1 MALIY
6 TEEQTELIEM
16 VREFVWK
23 EIAPKI
29 PECDRA
35 GECPPD
41 FFDSAFEMGLHMLE
55 IPEEFGGGG
64 LDFVT
69 TAMVFEEL
77 GRVDGGYA
85 QTLVSTFVA
94 LRNVIL
100 AGTSE
105 QAKMFADLVAPG
117 GLGAFVLTEANSGSD
132 AASLRTTAIRDG
144 DEYVLNG
151 TKTWITNGGI
161 SKVYAVLAKTDPAAG
176 TKGISCFIVEAD
188 RPGVSWGTHEDKM
201 GLRTSN
207 TCDVV
212 FKDVRVPADHLVG
225 AEGEGFS
232 IAMRGLNFSR
242 AFMATI
248 CVGIMQ
254 RALDEAVV
262 YAKTRQQFGQ
272 PIIKFQL
279 VQKLLADMAAQTE
292 AARCL
297 VHNTMRLM
305 DAGQSVVKEGS
316 ITKMLVTDMLQD
328 VTSKAV
334 QVFGGN
340 GYVKEY
346 PVEKLMRDAKI
357 YQIMEGTNEIQALV
371 IGRALDKEYETS
383 GGGR

>member
-6 TEEQTELIEM
+6 TEEQSELIAM
-16 VREFVWK
+16 VREFVTR
-23 EIAPKI
+23 EIQPRIAD
-29 PECDRA
+29 CDRA

-41 FFDSAFEMGLHMLE
+41 FFDSAFEMGLHLLE

-64 LDFVT
+64 LDFET

-77 GRVDGGYA
+77 GRVDAGYA
-85 QTLVSTFVA
+85 ITLVSTFVA

-100 AGTSE
+100 AGTTE
-105 QAKMFADLVAPG
+105 QARLFADLIADG
-117 GLGAFVLTEANSGSD
+117 GLGAFVLSEPGAGSD
-132 AASLRTTAIRDG
+132 AAAIRTTAVRDG
-144 DEYVLNG
+144 DDWVLNG

-161 SKVYAVLAKTDPAAG
+161 ARVYAVLARTDPDAG
-176 TKGISCFIVEAD
+176 HRGISCFIVETD
-188 RPGVSWGTHEDKM
+188 RPGVSWGHHEDKC

-212 FKDVRVPADHLVG
+212 FDEVRIPADHLVG
-225 AEGEGFS
+225 EPGTGFGV
-232 IAMRGLNFSR
+232 AMSGLNLSR

-248 CVGIMQ
+248 CVGMMQ
-254 RALDEAVV
+254 RALDEAAR
-262 YAKTRQQFGQ
+262 YATERRQFGE
-272 PIIKFQL
+272 PIIHFQL

-305 DAGQSVVKEGS
+305 DAGQPVVKEGA

-328 VTSKAV
+328 VVSKAV

-340 GYVKEY
+340 GYTKEY
-346 PVEKLMRDAKI
+346 PVEKLFRDAKVF
-357 YQIMEGTNEIQALV
+357 QIMEGTNEIQALV
-371 IGRALDKEYETS
+371 IGKALEREYTA
-383 GGGR
+383 